1 MESDNKLFLLDAYAL
16 IYRAYYA
23 FIKNPRI
30 NSKGFNTSAILGF
43 VNTLEEV
50 LKKENP
56 THIGVAFDPSGPT
69 FRHEA
74 DANYKAT
81 RKGMPE
87 ELAQQMPV
95 MKQVLAAMSVPCY
108 ELAGYEADDLIGTI
122 SRKCQAAGWDCVI
135 VTGDKD
141 SLQLIT
147 DRTKVKLVST
157 RMGQT
162 TTKDMTPET
171 FREQYGFDPI
181 HMIDLKALMGDTS
194 DNIPGVPGVGEKTA
208 MALVQEYGAIDE
220 IYRLLPD
227 LHAKPAAIR
236 KLNTNI
242 VSLQQIVEAL
252 QGNDYVTGVVPV
264 VENGETVGY
273 TISFSKSGPV
283 TIYHGKK
290 GENGQNGTTPVI
302 GVEQDTDGLYYWTLD
317 GEWLTDDEGSK
328 ILAQGMAGKS
338 AYELAV
344 EKGYRG
350 TLDEWLASLNGSNGD
365 DGKSAYEL
373 AVENGY
379 QGTEEEWLASL
390 KGSAGDQ
397 GDDGVTPKLEVR
409 DDGYWYISY
418 DNGQTWNKLGPA
430 TGDPGE
436 DGDSMF
442 SDIDV
447 SDPDYLVLTL
457 AETGASI
464 KLPYYKDKFDLL
476 FVSGSDRVKEMSVYC
491 GPGATAE
498 VEYEL
503 TNPLNVQ
510 VAIECISHSGYEV
523 AVDKSA
529 KKITV
534 SAPDDPAAI
543 TDPESE
549 ILVFASD
556 DERTVMRKL
565 VVKQVKYIDY
575 RATRQLDWE
584 KSSVNPRFWGED
596 CKFLDEQS
604 TYDSA
609 TGEGRWAYTGTV
621 IYITDAAFSG
631 EAGLQEIVIPASVVE
646 VGRNLWNE
654 TGGGGAFQNC
664 TALTSVV
671 FEGDNLSKI
680 NLNTFNG
687 CSALSSIELPESL
700 EKIEYNAFDDCSAL
714 KSIVIPD
721 KVTYIGEGA
730 FNYCTGL
737 QEAYI
742 GDGVTEIAA
751 KAFAECTALK
761 TVVIGKSIQR
771 IGDQAFNTRSSWDQ
785 MTLEKITV
793 LFDDI
798 ASGSFPVLE
807 SGSRGVFPKPGGW
820 DLVSYKIYVPK
831 GTKAEY
837 QKNWSDY
844 SSLIVEMQ

>member
-1 MESDNKLFLLDAYAL
+1 M
-16 IYRAYYA
+16 
-23 FIKNPRI
+23 
-30 NSKGFNTSAILGF
+30 ILGLLSL
-43 VNTLEEV
+43 VSCTEYDEVAMWNKNEDMGSRLAALEE
-50 LKKENP
+50 LC
-56 THIGVAFDPSGPT
+56 S
-69 FRHEA
+69 
-74 DANYKAT
+74 
-81 RKGMPE
+81 
-87 ELAQQMPV
+87 Q
-95 MKQVLAAMSVPCY
+95 
-108 ELAGYEADDLIGTI
+108 
-122 SRKCQAAGWDCVI
+122 
-135 VTGDKD
+135 
-141 SLQLIT
+141 
-147 DRTKVKLVST
+147 
-157 RMGQT
+157 
-162 TTKDMTPET
+162 
-171 FREQYGFDPI
+171 
-181 HMIDLKALMGDTS
+181 
-194 DNIPGVPGVGEKTA
+194 
-208 MALVQEYGAIDE
+208 
-220 IYRLLPD
+220 
-227 LHAKPAAIR
+227 
-236 KLNTNI
+236 LNTNI

-575 RATRQLDWE
+575 KATRQLDWE

-730 FNYCTGL
+730 FKDCTGL

>member
-1 MESDNKLFLLDAYAL
+1 M
-16 IYRAYYA
+16 
-23 FIKNPRI
+23 
-30 NSKGFNTSAILGF
+30 ILGLLSL
-43 VNTLEEV
+43 VSCTEYDEVAMWNKNEDMGSRLAALEE
-50 LKKENP
+50 LC
-56 THIGVAFDPSGPT
+56 S
-69 FRHEA
+69 
-74 DANYKAT
+74 
-81 RKGMPE
+81 
-87 ELAQQMPV
+87 Q
-95 MKQVLAAMSVPCY
+95 
-108 ELAGYEADDLIGTI
+108 
-122 SRKCQAAGWDCVI
+122 
-135 VTGDKD
+135 
-141 SLQLIT
+141 
-147 DRTKVKLVST
+147 
-157 RMGQT
+157 
-162 TTKDMTPET
+162 
-171 FREQYGFDPI
+171 
-181 HMIDLKALMGDTS
+181 
-194 DNIPGVPGVGEKTA
+194 
-208 MALVQEYGAIDE
+208 
-220 IYRLLPD
+220 
-227 LHAKPAAIR
+227 
-236 KLNTNI
+236 LNTNI

-575 RATRQLDWE
+575 KATRQLDWE

-820 DLVSYKIYVPK
+820 DLVSYKI
-831 GTKAEY
+831 GTVAK
-837 QKNWSDY
+837 
-844 SSLIVEMQ
+844 

>member
-1 MESDNKLFLLDAYAL
+1 M
-16 IYRAYYA
+16 
-23 FIKNPRI
+23 
-30 NSKGFNTSAILGF
+30 ILGLLSL
-43 VNTLEEV
+43 VSCTEYDEVAMCNKNEDMGSRLAALEE
-50 LKKENP
+50 LC
-56 THIGVAFDPSGPT
+56 S
-69 FRHEA
+69 
-74 DANYKAT
+74 
-81 RKGMPE
+81 
-87 ELAQQMPV
+87 Q
-95 MKQVLAAMSVPCY
+95 
-108 ELAGYEADDLIGTI
+108 
-122 SRKCQAAGWDCVI
+122 
-135 VTGDKD
+135 
-141 SLQLIT
+141 
-147 DRTKVKLVST
+147 
-157 RMGQT
+157 
-162 TTKDMTPET
+162 
-171 FREQYGFDPI
+171 
-181 HMIDLKALMGDTS
+181 
-194 DNIPGVPGVGEKTA
+194 
-208 MALVQEYGAIDE
+208 
-220 IYRLLPD
+220 
-227 LHAKPAAIR
+227 
-236 KLNTNI
+236 LNTNI

-575 RATRQLDWE
+575 KATRQLDWE

>member
-1 MESDNKLFLLDAYAL
+1 M
-16 IYRAYYA
+16 
-23 FIKNPRI
+23 
-30 NSKGFNTSAILGF
+30 ILGLLSL
-43 VNTLEEV
+43 VSCTEYDEVAMWNKNEDMGSRLAALEE
-50 LKKENP
+50 LC
-56 THIGVAFDPSGPT
+56 S
-69 FRHEA
+69 
-74 DANYKAT
+74 
-81 RKGMPE
+81 
-87 ELAQQMPV
+87 Q
-95 MKQVLAAMSVPCY
+95 
-108 ELAGYEADDLIGTI
+108 
-122 SRKCQAAGWDCVI
+122 
-135 VTGDKD
+135 
-141 SLQLIT
+141 
-147 DRTKVKLVST
+147 
-157 RMGQT
+157 
-162 TTKDMTPET
+162 
-171 FREQYGFDPI
+171 
-181 HMIDLKALMGDTS
+181 
-194 DNIPGVPGVGEKTA
+194 
-208 MALVQEYGAIDE
+208 
-220 IYRLLPD
+220 
-227 LHAKPAAIR
+227 
-236 KLNTNI
+236 LNTNI

-730 FNYCTGL
+730 FCKCTGL

>member
-1 MESDNKLFLLDAYAL
+1 M
-16 IYRAYYA
+16 
-23 FIKNPRI
+23 
-30 NSKGFNTSAILGF
+30 ILGLLSL
-43 VNTLEEV
+43 VSCTEYDEVAMWNKNEDMGSRLAALEE
-50 LKKENP
+50 L
-56 THIGVAFDPSGPT
+56 
-69 FRHEA
+69 
-74 DANYKAT
+74 
-81 RKGMPE
+81 
-87 ELAQQMPV
+87 
-95 MKQVLAAMSVPCY
+95 C
-108 ELAGYEADDLIGTI
+108 
-122 SRKCQAAGWDCVI
+122 SR
-135 VTGDKD
+135 
-141 SLQLIT
+141 
-147 DRTKVKLVST
+147 
-157 RMGQT
+157 
-162 TTKDMTPET
+162 
-171 FREQYGFDPI
+171 
-181 HMIDLKALMGDTS
+181 
-194 DNIPGVPGVGEKTA
+194 
-208 MALVQEYGAIDE
+208 
-220 IYRLLPD
+220 
-227 LHAKPAAIR
+227 
-236 KLNTNI
+236 LNTNI

-328 ILAQGMAGKS
+328 ILAQGMSGKS

-350 TLDEWLASLNGSNGD
+350 TEEEWLASLNGSNGD

>member
-1 MESDNKLFLLDAYAL
+1 M
-16 IYRAYYA
+16 
-23 FIKNPRI
+23 
-30 NSKGFNTSAILGF
+30 ILGLLSL
-43 VNTLEEV
+43 VSCTEYDEVAMWNKNEDMGSRLAALEE
-50 LKKENP
+50 LC
-56 THIGVAFDPSGPT
+56 S
-69 FRHEA
+69 
-74 DANYKAT
+74 
-81 RKGMPE
+81 
-87 ELAQQMPV
+87 Q
-95 MKQVLAAMSVPCY
+95 
-108 ELAGYEADDLIGTI
+108 
-122 SRKCQAAGWDCVI
+122 
-135 VTGDKD
+135 
-141 SLQLIT
+141 
-147 DRTKVKLVST
+147 
-157 RMGQT
+157 
-162 TTKDMTPET
+162 
-171 FREQYGFDPI
+171 
-181 HMIDLKALMGDTS
+181 
-194 DNIPGVPGVGEKTA
+194 
-208 MALVQEYGAIDE
+208 
-220 IYRLLPD
+220 
-227 LHAKPAAIR
+227 
-236 KLNTNI
+236 LNTNI

-575 RATRQLDWE
+575 KATRQLDWE

-771 IGDQAFNTRSSWDQ
+771 IGDQAFNTRSFWDQ

-807 SGSRGVFPKPGGW
+807 SGSRGVFPKPCGW

>member
-1 MESDNKLFLLDAYAL
+1 M
-16 IYRAYYA
+16 
-23 FIKNPRI
+23 
-30 NSKGFNTSAILGF
+30 ILGLLSL
-43 VNTLEEV
+43 VSCTEYDEVAMWNKNEDMGSRLAALEE
-50 LKKENP
+50 L
-56 THIGVAFDPSGPT
+56 
-69 FRHEA
+69 
-74 DANYKAT
+74 
-81 RKGMPE
+81 
-87 ELAQQMPV
+87 
-95 MKQVLAAMSVPCY
+95 C
-108 ELAGYEADDLIGTI
+108 
-122 SRKCQAAGWDCVI
+122 SR
-135 VTGDKD
+135 
-141 SLQLIT
+141 
-147 DRTKVKLVST
+147 
-157 RMGQT
+157 
-162 TTKDMTPET
+162 
-171 FREQYGFDPI
+171 
-181 HMIDLKALMGDTS
+181 
-194 DNIPGVPGVGEKTA
+194 
-208 MALVQEYGAIDE
+208 
-220 IYRLLPD
+220 
-227 LHAKPAAIR
+227 
-236 KLNTNI
+236 LNTNI

-549 ILVFASD
+549 ILVLASD

-730 FNYCTGL
+730 FWHCTGL

>member
-1 MESDNKLFLLDAYAL
+1 M
-16 IYRAYYA
+16 
-23 FIKNPRI
+23 
-30 NSKGFNTSAILGF
+30 ILGLLSL
-43 VNTLEEV
+43 VSCTEYDEVAMWNKNEDMGSRLAALEE
-50 LKKENP
+50 LC
-56 THIGVAFDPSGPT
+56 S
-69 FRHEA
+69 
-74 DANYKAT
+74 
-81 RKGMPE
+81 
-87 ELAQQMPV
+87 Q
-95 MKQVLAAMSVPCY
+95 
-108 ELAGYEADDLIGTI
+108 
-122 SRKCQAAGWDCVI
+122 
-135 VTGDKD
+135 
-141 SLQLIT
+141 
-147 DRTKVKLVST
+147 
-157 RMGQT
+157 
-162 TTKDMTPET
+162 
-171 FREQYGFDPI
+171 
-181 HMIDLKALMGDTS
+181 
-194 DNIPGVPGVGEKTA
+194 
-208 MALVQEYGAIDE
+208 
-220 IYRLLPD
+220 
-227 LHAKPAAIR
+227 
-236 KLNTNI
+236 LNTNI

-575 RATRQLDWE
+575 KATRQLDWE

-730 FNYCTGL
+730 FLFCTGL

>member
-1 MESDNKLFLLDAYAL
+1 M
-16 IYRAYYA
+16 
-23 FIKNPRI
+23 
-30 NSKGFNTSAILGF
+30 ILGLLSL
-43 VNTLEEV
+43 VSCTEYDEVAMWNKNEDMGSRLAALEE
-50 LKKENP
+50 LC
-56 THIGVAFDPSGPT
+56 S
-69 FRHEA
+69 
-74 DANYKAT
+74 
-81 RKGMPE
+81 
-87 ELAQQMPV
+87 Q
-95 MKQVLAAMSVPCY
+95 
-108 ELAGYEADDLIGTI
+108 
-122 SRKCQAAGWDCVI
+122 
-135 VTGDKD
+135 
-141 SLQLIT
+141 
-147 DRTKVKLVST
+147 
-157 RMGQT
+157 
-162 TTKDMTPET
+162 
-171 FREQYGFDPI
+171 
-181 HMIDLKALMGDTS
+181 
-194 DNIPGVPGVGEKTA
+194 
-208 MALVQEYGAIDE
+208 
-220 IYRLLPD
+220 
-227 LHAKPAAIR
+227 
-236 KLNTNI
+236 LNTNI

-575 RATRQLDWE
+575 KATRQLDWE

-798 ASGSFPVLE
+798 ASGSFPVLG

>member
-1 MESDNKLFLLDAYAL
+1 M
-16 IYRAYYA
+16 
-23 FIKNPRI
+23 
-30 NSKGFNTSAILGF
+30 ILGLLSL
-43 VNTLEEV
+43 VSCTEYDEVAMWNKNEDMGSRLAALEE
-50 LKKENP
+50 L
-56 THIGVAFDPSGPT
+56 
-69 FRHEA
+69 
-74 DANYKAT
+74 
-81 RKGMPE
+81 
-87 ELAQQMPV
+87 
-95 MKQVLAAMSVPCY
+95 C
-108 ELAGYEADDLIGTI
+108 
-122 SRKCQAAGWDCVI
+122 SR
-135 VTGDKD
+135 
-141 SLQLIT
+141 
-147 DRTKVKLVST
+147 
-157 RMGQT
+157 
-162 TTKDMTPET
+162 
-171 FREQYGFDPI
+171 
-181 HMIDLKALMGDTS
+181 
-194 DNIPGVPGVGEKTA
+194 
-208 MALVQEYGAIDE
+208 
-220 IYRLLPD
+220 
-227 LHAKPAAIR
+227 
-236 KLNTNI
+236 LNTNI

-350 TLDEWLASLNGSNGD
+350 TLEEWLASLKGNTGNDGKSAYELAVEKGYQGTEEEWLASLNGSNGNDGD

-379 QGTEEEWLASL
+379 QGTEEESLASL

>member
-1 MESDNKLFLLDAYAL
+1 M
-16 IYRAYYA
+16 
-23 FIKNPRI
+23 
-30 NSKGFNTSAILGF
+30 ILGLLSL
-43 VNTLEEV
+43 VSCTEYDEVAMWNKNEDMGSRLAALEE
-50 LKKENP
+50 L
-56 THIGVAFDPSGPT
+56 
-69 FRHEA
+69 
-74 DANYKAT
+74 
-81 RKGMPE
+81 
-87 ELAQQMPV
+87 
-95 MKQVLAAMSVPCY
+95 C
-108 ELAGYEADDLIGTI
+108 
-122 SRKCQAAGWDCVI
+122 SR
-135 VTGDKD
+135 
-141 SLQLIT
+141 
-147 DRTKVKLVST
+147 
-157 RMGQT
+157 
-162 TTKDMTPET
+162 
-171 FREQYGFDPI
+171 
-181 HMIDLKALMGDTS
+181 
-194 DNIPGVPGVGEKTA
+194 
-208 MALVQEYGAIDE
+208 
-220 IYRLLPD
+220 
-227 LHAKPAAIR
+227 
-236 KLNTNI
+236 LNTNI

-379 QGTEEEWLASL
+379 RGTEEEWLASL

-761 TVVIGKSIQR
+761 TVVIGKSIQC

>member
-1 MESDNKLFLLDAYAL
+1 M
-16 IYRAYYA
+16 
-23 FIKNPRI
+23 
-30 NSKGFNTSAILGF
+30 ILGLLSL
-43 VNTLEEV
+43 VSCTEYDEVAMWNKNEDMGSRLAALEE
-50 LKKENP
+50 LC
-56 THIGVAFDPSGPT
+56 S
-69 FRHEA
+69 
-74 DANYKAT
+74 
-81 RKGMPE
+81 
-87 ELAQQMPV
+87 Q
-95 MKQVLAAMSVPCY
+95 
-108 ELAGYEADDLIGTI
+108 
-122 SRKCQAAGWDCVI
+122 
-135 VTGDKD
+135 
-141 SLQLIT
+141 
-147 DRTKVKLVST
+147 
-157 RMGQT
+157 
-162 TTKDMTPET
+162 
-171 FREQYGFDPI
+171 
-181 HMIDLKALMGDTS
+181 
-194 DNIPGVPGVGEKTA
+194 
-208 MALVQEYGAIDE
+208 
-220 IYRLLPD
+220 
-227 LHAKPAAIR
+227 
-236 KLNTNI
+236 LNTNI

-418 DNGQTWNKLGPA
+418 DNGQTRNKLGPA

-714 KSIVIPD
+714 KSILIPD

-798 ASGSFPVLE
+798 ASGSFPVLG

-820 DLVSYKIYVPK
+820 DPVSYKIYVPK

>member
-1 MESDNKLFLLDAYAL
+1 M
-16 IYRAYYA
+16 
-23 FIKNPRI
+23 
-30 NSKGFNTSAILGF
+30 ILGLLSL
-43 VNTLEEV
+43 VSCTEYDEVAMWNKNEDMGSRLAALEE
-50 LKKENP
+50 LC
-56 THIGVAFDPSGPT
+56 S
-69 FRHEA
+69 
-74 DANYKAT
+74 
-81 RKGMPE
+81 
-87 ELAQQMPV
+87 Q
-95 MKQVLAAMSVPCY
+95 
-108 ELAGYEADDLIGTI
+108 
-122 SRKCQAAGWDCVI
+122 
-135 VTGDKD
+135 
-141 SLQLIT
+141 
-147 DRTKVKLVST
+147 
-157 RMGQT
+157 
-162 TTKDMTPET
+162 
-171 FREQYGFDPI
+171 
-181 HMIDLKALMGDTS
+181 
-194 DNIPGVPGVGEKTA
+194 
-208 MALVQEYGAIDE
+208 
-220 IYRLLPD
+220 
-227 LHAKPAAIR
+227 
-236 KLNTNI
+236 LNTNI

-575 RATRQLDWE
+575 KATRQLDWE

-771 IGDQAFNTRSSWDQ
+771 IGDQAFNTRSSRDQ

-793 LFDDI
+793 LFDDV

-820 DLVSYKIYVPK
+820 DPVSYKIYVPK
-831 GTKAEY
+831 GTKTEY

>member
-1 MESDNKLFLLDAYAL
+1 M
-16 IYRAYYA
+16 
-23 FIKNPRI
+23 
-30 NSKGFNTSAILGF
+30 ILGLLSL
-43 VNTLEEV
+43 VSCTEYDEVAMWNKNEDMGSRLAALEE
-50 LKKENP
+50 LC
-56 THIGVAFDPSGPT
+56 S
-69 FRHEA
+69 
-74 DANYKAT
+74 
-81 RKGMPE
+81 
-87 ELAQQMPV
+87 Q
-95 MKQVLAAMSVPCY
+95 
-108 ELAGYEADDLIGTI
+108 
-122 SRKCQAAGWDCVI
+122 
-135 VTGDKD
+135 
-141 SLQLIT
+141 
-147 DRTKVKLVST
+147 
-157 RMGQT
+157 
-162 TTKDMTPET
+162 
-171 FREQYGFDPI
+171 
-181 HMIDLKALMGDTS
+181 
-194 DNIPGVPGVGEKTA
+194 
-208 MALVQEYGAIDE
+208 
-220 IYRLLPD
+220 
-227 LHAKPAAIR
+227 
-236 KLNTNI
+236 LNTNI

-273 TISFSKSGPV
+273 TISFSKSCPV

>member
-1 MESDNKLFLLDAYAL
+1 M
-16 IYRAYYA
+16 
-23 FIKNPRI
+23 
-30 NSKGFNTSAILGF
+30 ILGLLSL
-43 VNTLEEV
+43 VSCTEYDEVAMWNKNEDMGSRLAALEE
-50 LKKENP
+50 L
-56 THIGVAFDPSGPT
+56 
-69 FRHEA
+69 
-74 DANYKAT
+74 
-81 RKGMPE
+81 
-87 ELAQQMPV
+87 
-95 MKQVLAAMSVPCY
+95 C
-108 ELAGYEADDLIGTI
+108 
-122 SRKCQAAGWDCVI
+122 SR
-135 VTGDKD
+135 
-141 SLQLIT
+141 
-147 DRTKVKLVST
+147 
-157 RMGQT
+157 
-162 TTKDMTPET
+162 
-171 FREQYGFDPI
+171 
-181 HMIDLKALMGDTS
+181 
-194 DNIPGVPGVGEKTA
+194 
-208 MALVQEYGAIDE
+208 
-220 IYRLLPD
+220 
-227 LHAKPAAIR
+227 
-236 KLNTNI
+236 LNTNI

-379 QGTEEEWLASL
+379 RGTEEEWLASL

-785 MTLEKITV
+785 MTLEMITV

>member
-1 MESDNKLFLLDAYAL
+1 M
-16 IYRAYYA
+16 
-23 FIKNPRI
+23 
-30 NSKGFNTSAILGF
+30 ILGLLSL
-43 VNTLEEV
+43 VSCTEYDEVAMWNKNEDMGSRLAALEE
-50 LKKENP
+50 LC
-56 THIGVAFDPSGPT
+56 S
-69 FRHEA
+69 
-74 DANYKAT
+74 
-81 RKGMPE
+81 
-87 ELAQQMPV
+87 Q
-95 MKQVLAAMSVPCY
+95 
-108 ELAGYEADDLIGTI
+108 
-122 SRKCQAAGWDCVI
+122 
-135 VTGDKD
+135 
-141 SLQLIT
+141 
-147 DRTKVKLVST
+147 
-157 RMGQT
+157 
-162 TTKDMTPET
+162 
-171 FREQYGFDPI
+171 
-181 HMIDLKALMGDTS
+181 
-194 DNIPGVPGVGEKTA
+194 
-208 MALVQEYGAIDE
+208 
-220 IYRLLPD
+220 
-227 LHAKPAAIR
+227 
-236 KLNTNI
+236 LNTNI

-730 FNYCTGL
+730 FGACTGL

>member
-1 MESDNKLFLLDAYAL
+1 MRK
-16 IYRAYYA
+16 I
-23 FIKNPRI
+23 I
-30 NSKGFNTSAILGF
+30 TCMILGLLSL
-43 VNTLEEV
+43 VSCTEYDEVAMWNKNEDMGSRLAALEE
-50 LKKENP
+50 LC
-56 THIGVAFDPSGPT
+56 S
-69 FRHEA
+69 
-74 DANYKAT
+74 
-81 RKGMPE
+81 
-87 ELAQQMPV
+87 Q
-95 MKQVLAAMSVPCY
+95 
-108 ELAGYEADDLIGTI
+108 
-122 SRKCQAAGWDCVI
+122 
-135 VTGDKD
+135 
-141 SLQLIT
+141 
-147 DRTKVKLVST
+147 
-157 RMGQT
+157 
-162 TTKDMTPET
+162 
-171 FREQYGFDPI
+171 
-181 HMIDLKALMGDTS
+181 
-194 DNIPGVPGVGEKTA
+194 
-208 MALVQEYGAIDE
+208 
-220 IYRLLPD
+220 
-227 LHAKPAAIR
+227 
-236 KLNTNI
+236 LNTNI

-575 RATRQLDWE
+575 KATRQLDWE

-730 FNYCTGL
+730 FNHCTGL

>member
-1 MESDNKLFLLDAYAL
+1 M
-16 IYRAYYA
+16 
-23 FIKNPRI
+23 
-30 NSKGFNTSAILGF
+30 ILGLLSL
-43 VNTLEEV
+43 VSCTEYDEVAMWNKNEDMGSRLAALEE
-50 LKKENP
+50 LC
-56 THIGVAFDPSGPT
+56 S
-69 FRHEA
+69 
-74 DANYKAT
+74 
-81 RKGMPE
+81 
-87 ELAQQMPV
+87 Q
-95 MKQVLAAMSVPCY
+95 
-108 ELAGYEADDLIGTI
+108 
-122 SRKCQAAGWDCVI
+122 
-135 VTGDKD
+135 
-141 SLQLIT
+141 
-147 DRTKVKLVST
+147 
-157 RMGQT
+157 
-162 TTKDMTPET
+162 
-171 FREQYGFDPI
+171 
-181 HMIDLKALMGDTS
+181 
-194 DNIPGVPGVGEKTA
+194 
-208 MALVQEYGAIDE
+208 
-220 IYRLLPD
+220 
-227 LHAKPAAIR
+227 
-236 KLNTNI
+236 LNTNI

-350 TLDEWLASLNGSNGD
+350 TLDEWLASLNGSNGN

>member
-1 MESDNKLFLLDAYAL
+1 M
-16 IYRAYYA
+16 
-23 FIKNPRI
+23 
-30 NSKGFNTSAILGF
+30 ILGLLSL
-43 VNTLEEV
+43 VSCTEYDEVAMWNKNEDMGSRLAALEE
-50 LKKENP
+50 LC
-56 THIGVAFDPSGPT
+56 S
-69 FRHEA
+69 
-74 DANYKAT
+74 
-81 RKGMPE
+81 
-87 ELAQQMPV
+87 Q
-95 MKQVLAAMSVPCY
+95 
-108 ELAGYEADDLIGTI
+108 
-122 SRKCQAAGWDCVI
+122 
-135 VTGDKD
+135 
-141 SLQLIT
+141 
-147 DRTKVKLVST
+147 
-157 RMGQT
+157 
-162 TTKDMTPET
+162 
-171 FREQYGFDPI
+171 
-181 HMIDLKALMGDTS
+181 
-194 DNIPGVPGVGEKTA
+194 
-208 MALVQEYGAIDE
+208 
-220 IYRLLPD
+220 
-227 LHAKPAAIR
+227 
-236 KLNTNI
+236 LNTNI

-430 TGDPGE
+430 TVDPGE

>member
-1 MESDNKLFLLDAYAL
+1 M
-16 IYRAYYA
+16 
-23 FIKNPRI
+23 
-30 NSKGFNTSAILGF
+30 ILGLLSL
-43 VNTLEEV
+43 VSCTEYDEVAMWNKNEDMGSRLAALEE
-50 LKKENP
+50 LC
-56 THIGVAFDPSGPT
+56 S
-69 FRHEA
+69 
-74 DANYKAT
+74 
-81 RKGMPE
+81 
-87 ELAQQMPV
+87 Q
-95 MKQVLAAMSVPCY
+95 
-108 ELAGYEADDLIGTI
+108 
-122 SRKCQAAGWDCVI
+122 
-135 VTGDKD
+135 
-141 SLQLIT
+141 
-147 DRTKVKLVST
+147 
-157 RMGQT
+157 
-162 TTKDMTPET
+162 
-171 FREQYGFDPI
+171 
-181 HMIDLKALMGDTS
+181 
-194 DNIPGVPGVGEKTA
+194 
-208 MALVQEYGAIDE
+208 
-220 IYRLLPD
+220 
-227 LHAKPAAIR
+227 
-236 KLNTNI
+236 LNTNI

-575 RATRQLDWE
+575 KATRQLDWE

-730 FNYCTGL
+730 FFICTGL

>member
-1 MESDNKLFLLDAYAL
+1 M
-16 IYRAYYA
+16 
-23 FIKNPRI
+23 
-30 NSKGFNTSAILGF
+30 ILGLLSL
-43 VNTLEEV
+43 VSCTEYDEVAMWNKNEDMGSRLAALEE
-50 LKKENP
+50 L
-56 THIGVAFDPSGPT
+56 
-69 FRHEA
+69 
-74 DANYKAT
+74 
-81 RKGMPE
+81 
-87 ELAQQMPV
+87 
-95 MKQVLAAMSVPCY
+95 C
-108 ELAGYEADDLIGTI
+108 
-122 SRKCQAAGWDCVI
+122 SR
-135 VTGDKD
+135 
-141 SLQLIT
+141 
-147 DRTKVKLVST
+147 
-157 RMGQT
+157 
-162 TTKDMTPET
+162 
-171 FREQYGFDPI
+171 
-181 HMIDLKALMGDTS
+181 
-194 DNIPGVPGVGEKTA
+194 
-208 MALVQEYGAIDE
+208 
-220 IYRLLPD
+220 
-227 LHAKPAAIR
+227 
-236 KLNTNI
+236 LNTNI

-350 TLDEWLASLNGSNGD
+350 TLDEWLASLNGSNGDDGKSAYELAVENGYRGTEEEWLASLKGNTGNDGKSAYELAVEKGYQGTEEEWLASLNGSNGNDGD

-730 FNYCTGL
+730 FNQCTGL

>member
-1 MESDNKLFLLDAYAL
+1 MWNKNEDMGSRLAA
-16 IYRAYYA
+16 
-23 FIKNPRI
+23 
-30 NSKGFNTSAILGF
+30 
-43 VNTLEEV
+43 LEE
-50 LKKENP
+50 LC
-56 THIGVAFDPSGPT
+56 S
-69 FRHEA
+69 
-74 DANYKAT
+74 
-81 RKGMPE
+81 
-87 ELAQQMPV
+87 Q
-95 MKQVLAAMSVPCY
+95 
-108 ELAGYEADDLIGTI
+108 
-122 SRKCQAAGWDCVI
+122 
-135 VTGDKD
+135 
-141 SLQLIT
+141 
-147 DRTKVKLVST
+147 
-157 RMGQT
+157 
-162 TTKDMTPET
+162 
-171 FREQYGFDPI
+171 
-181 HMIDLKALMGDTS
+181 
-194 DNIPGVPGVGEKTA
+194 
-208 MALVQEYGAIDE
+208 
-220 IYRLLPD
+220 
-227 LHAKPAAIR
+227 
-236 KLNTNI
+236 LNTNI

-575 RATRQLDWE
+575 KATRQLDWE

>member
-1 MESDNKLFLLDAYAL
+1 M
-16 IYRAYYA
+16 
-23 FIKNPRI
+23 
-30 NSKGFNTSAILGF
+30 ILGLLSL
-43 VNTLEEV
+43 VSCTEYDEVAMWNKNEDMGSRLAALEE
-50 LKKENP
+50 L
-56 THIGVAFDPSGPT
+56 
-69 FRHEA
+69 
-74 DANYKAT
+74 
-81 RKGMPE
+81 
-87 ELAQQMPV
+87 
-95 MKQVLAAMSVPCY
+95 C
-108 ELAGYEADDLIGTI
+108 
-122 SRKCQAAGWDCVI
+122 SR
-135 VTGDKD
+135 
-141 SLQLIT
+141 
-147 DRTKVKLVST
+147 
-157 RMGQT
+157 
-162 TTKDMTPET
+162 
-171 FREQYGFDPI
+171 
-181 HMIDLKALMGDTS
+181 
-194 DNIPGVPGVGEKTA
+194 
-208 MALVQEYGAIDE
+208 
-220 IYRLLPD
+220 
-227 LHAKPAAIR
+227 
-236 KLNTNI
+236 LNTNI

-350 TLDEWLASLNGSNGD
+350 TLDEWLASLNGSNGDDGKSAYELAVENGYQGTEEEWLASLNGSNGNDGD

>member
-1 MESDNKLFLLDAYAL
+1 M
-16 IYRAYYA
+16 
-23 FIKNPRI
+23 
-30 NSKGFNTSAILGF
+30 ILGLLSL
-43 VNTLEEV
+43 VSCTEYDEVAMWNKNEDMGSRLAALEE
-50 LKKENP
+50 LC
-56 THIGVAFDPSGPT
+56 S
-69 FRHEA
+69 
-74 DANYKAT
+74 
-81 RKGMPE
+81 
-87 ELAQQMPV
+87 Q
-95 MKQVLAAMSVPCY
+95 
-108 ELAGYEADDLIGTI
+108 
-122 SRKCQAAGWDCVI
+122 
-135 VTGDKD
+135 
-141 SLQLIT
+141 
-147 DRTKVKLVST
+147 
-157 RMGQT
+157 
-162 TTKDMTPET
+162 
-171 FREQYGFDPI
+171 
-181 HMIDLKALMGDTS
+181 
-194 DNIPGVPGVGEKTA
+194 
-208 MALVQEYGAIDE
+208 
-220 IYRLLPD
+220 
-227 LHAKPAAIR
+227 
-236 KLNTNI
+236 LNTNI

-687 CSALSSIELPESL
+687 CSALSSIELPERL

>member
-1 MESDNKLFLLDAYAL
+1 M
-16 IYRAYYA
+16 
-23 FIKNPRI
+23 
-30 NSKGFNTSAILGF
+30 ILGLLSL
-43 VNTLEEV
+43 VSCTEYDEVAMWNKNEDMGSRLAALEE
-50 LKKENP
+50 LC
-56 THIGVAFDPSGPT
+56 S
-69 FRHEA
+69 
-74 DANYKAT
+74 
-81 RKGMPE
+81 
-87 ELAQQMPV
+87 Q
-95 MKQVLAAMSVPCY
+95 
-108 ELAGYEADDLIGTI
+108 
-122 SRKCQAAGWDCVI
+122 
-135 VTGDKD
+135 
-141 SLQLIT
+141 
-147 DRTKVKLVST
+147 
-157 RMGQT
+157 
-162 TTKDMTPET
+162 
-171 FREQYGFDPI
+171 
-181 HMIDLKALMGDTS
+181 
-194 DNIPGVPGVGEKTA
+194 
-208 MALVQEYGAIDE
+208 
-220 IYRLLPD
+220 
-227 LHAKPAAIR
+227 
-236 KLNTNI
+236 LNTNI

-418 DNGQTWNKLGPA
+418 DNGQTWSKLGPA

-476 FVSGSDRVKEMSVYC
+476 FVLGSDRVKEMSVYC

-575 RATRQLDWE
+575 KATRQLDWE
-584 KSSVNPRFWGED
+584 KSSVDPRFWGED

-700 EKIEYNAFDDCSAL
+700 EKIEYSAFDDCSAL
-714 KSIVIPD
+714 KSILIPD

-820 DLVSYKIYVPK
+820 DPVSYKIYVPK

>member
-1 MESDNKLFLLDAYAL
+1 M
-16 IYRAYYA
+16 
-23 FIKNPRI
+23 
-30 NSKGFNTSAILGF
+30 ILGLLSL
-43 VNTLEEV
+43 VSCTEYDEVAMWNKNEDMGSRLAALEE
-50 LKKENP
+50 LC
-56 THIGVAFDPSGPT
+56 S
-69 FRHEA
+69 
-74 DANYKAT
+74 
-81 RKGMPE
+81 
-87 ELAQQMPV
+87 Q
-95 MKQVLAAMSVPCY
+95 
-108 ELAGYEADDLIGTI
+108 
-122 SRKCQAAGWDCVI
+122 
-135 VTGDKD
+135 
-141 SLQLIT
+141 
-147 DRTKVKLVST
+147 
-157 RMGQT
+157 
-162 TTKDMTPET
+162 
-171 FREQYGFDPI
+171 
-181 HMIDLKALMGDTS
+181 
-194 DNIPGVPGVGEKTA
+194 
-208 MALVQEYGAIDE
+208 
-220 IYRLLPD
+220 
-227 LHAKPAAIR
+227 
-236 KLNTNI
+236 LNTNI

-575 RATRQLDWE
+575 KATRQLDWE

-730 FNYCTGL
+730 FCQCTGL

>member
-1 MESDNKLFLLDAYAL
+1 M
-16 IYRAYYA
+16 
-23 FIKNPRI
+23 
-30 NSKGFNTSAILGF
+30 ILGLLSL
-43 VNTLEEV
+43 VSCTKYDEVAMWNKNEDMGSRLAALEE
-50 LKKENP
+50 L
-56 THIGVAFDPSGPT
+56 
-69 FRHEA
+69 
-74 DANYKAT
+74 
-81 RKGMPE
+81 
-87 ELAQQMPV
+87 
-95 MKQVLAAMSVPCY
+95 C
-108 ELAGYEADDLIGTI
+108 
-122 SRKCQAAGWDCVI
+122 SR
-135 VTGDKD
+135 
-141 SLQLIT
+141 
-147 DRTKVKLVST
+147 
-157 RMGQT
+157 
-162 TTKDMTPET
+162 
-171 FREQYGFDPI
+171 
-181 HMIDLKALMGDTS
+181 
-194 DNIPGVPGVGEKTA
+194 
-208 MALVQEYGAIDE
+208 
-220 IYRLLPD
+220 
-227 LHAKPAAIR
+227 
-236 KLNTNI
+236 LNTNI

-476 FVSGSDRVKEMSVYC
+476 FVSGSDRVKEMLVYC

-575 RATRQLDWE
+575 KATRQLDWE
-584 KSSVNPRFWGED
+584 KSSVDPRFWGED

-785 MTLEKITV
+785 MTLEKVTV

-798 ASGSFPVLE
+798 GSGSFPVLE

-820 DLVSYKIYVPK
+820 DPVSYKIYVPK

>member
-1 MESDNKLFLLDAYAL
+1 M
-16 IYRAYYA
+16 
-23 FIKNPRI
+23 
-30 NSKGFNTSAILGF
+30 ILGLLSL
-43 VNTLEEV
+43 VSCTEYDEVAMWNKNEDMGSRLAALEE
-50 LKKENP
+50 L
-56 THIGVAFDPSGPT
+56 
-69 FRHEA
+69 
-74 DANYKAT
+74 
-81 RKGMPE
+81 
-87 ELAQQMPV
+87 
-95 MKQVLAAMSVPCY
+95 C
-108 ELAGYEADDLIGTI
+108 
-122 SRKCQAAGWDCVI
+122 SR
-135 VTGDKD
+135 
-141 SLQLIT
+141 
-147 DRTKVKLVST
+147 
-157 RMGQT
+157 
-162 TTKDMTPET
+162 
-171 FREQYGFDPI
+171 
-181 HMIDLKALMGDTS
+181 
-194 DNIPGVPGVGEKTA
+194 
-208 MALVQEYGAIDE
+208 
-220 IYRLLPD
+220 
-227 LHAKPAAIR
+227 
-236 KLNTNI
+236 LNTNI

-379 QGTEEEWLASL
+379 RGTEEEWLASL

-771 IGDQAFNTRSSWDQ
+771 IGDQAFNTRSSRDQ

-793 LFDDI
+793 LFDDV

>member
-1 MESDNKLFLLDAYAL
+1 M
-16 IYRAYYA
+16 
-23 FIKNPRI
+23 
-30 NSKGFNTSAILGF
+30 ILGLLSL
-43 VNTLEEV
+43 VSCTEYDEVAMWNKNEDMGSRLAALEE
-50 LKKENP
+50 L
-56 THIGVAFDPSGPT
+56 
-69 FRHEA
+69 
-74 DANYKAT
+74 
-81 RKGMPE
+81 
-87 ELAQQMPV
+87 
-95 MKQVLAAMSVPCY
+95 C
-108 ELAGYEADDLIGTI
+108 
-122 SRKCQAAGWDCVI
+122 SR
-135 VTGDKD
+135 
-141 SLQLIT
+141 
-147 DRTKVKLVST
+147 
-157 RMGQT
+157 
-162 TTKDMTPET
+162 
-171 FREQYGFDPI
+171 
-181 HMIDLKALMGDTS
+181 
-194 DNIPGVPGVGEKTA
+194 
-208 MALVQEYGAIDE
+208 
-220 IYRLLPD
+220 
-227 LHAKPAAIR
+227 
-236 KLNTNI
+236 LNTNI

-365 DGKSAYEL
+365 DGKSAYEV

-476 FVSGSDRVKEMSVYC
+476 FVSDSDRVKEMSVYC

>member
-1 MESDNKLFLLDAYAL
+1 M
-16 IYRAYYA
+16 
-23 FIKNPRI
+23 
-30 NSKGFNTSAILGF
+30 ILGLLSL
-43 VNTLEEV
+43 VSCTEYDEVAMWNKNEDMGSRLAALEE
-50 LKKENP
+50 L
-56 THIGVAFDPSGPT
+56 
-69 FRHEA
+69 
-74 DANYKAT
+74 
-81 RKGMPE
+81 
-87 ELAQQMPV
+87 
-95 MKQVLAAMSVPCY
+95 C
-108 ELAGYEADDLIGTI
+108 
-122 SRKCQAAGWDCVI
+122 SR
-135 VTGDKD
+135 
-141 SLQLIT
+141 
-147 DRTKVKLVST
+147 
-157 RMGQT
+157 
-162 TTKDMTPET
+162 
-171 FREQYGFDPI
+171 
-181 HMIDLKALMGDTS
+181 
-194 DNIPGVPGVGEKTA
+194 
-208 MALVQEYGAIDE
+208 
-220 IYRLLPD
+220 
-227 LHAKPAAIR
+227 
-236 KLNTNI
+236 LNTNI

-379 QGTEEEWLASL
+379 RGTEEEWLASL

-730 FNYCTGL
+730 FSDLYGFAGGLYRRWSYRDCRESVCGMHRIENGRYRKEYSAYRRSGL
-737 QEAYI
+737 QYEEFLGSDDPGEDYRFVRRYCVRLFP
-742 GDGVTEIAA
+742 GVGER
-751 KAFAECTALK
+751 FERRLPE
-761 TVVIGKSIQR
+761 
-771 IGDQAFNTRSSWDQ
+771 TRR
-785 MTLEKITV
+785 LG
-793 LFDDI
+793 
-798 ASGSFPVLE
+798 SGFL
-807 SGSRGVFPKPGGW
+807 
-820 DLVSYKIYVPK
+820 
-831 GTKAEY
+831 
-837 QKNWSDY
+837 
-844 SSLIVEMQ
+844 

>member
-1 MESDNKLFLLDAYAL
+1 M
-16 IYRAYYA
+16 
-23 FIKNPRI
+23 
-30 NSKGFNTSAILGF
+30 ILGLLSL
-43 VNTLEEV
+43 VSCTEYDEVAMWNKNEDMGSRLAALEE
-50 LKKENP
+50 LC
-56 THIGVAFDPSGPT
+56 S
-69 FRHEA
+69 
-74 DANYKAT
+74 
-81 RKGMPE
+81 
-87 ELAQQMPV
+87 Q
-95 MKQVLAAMSVPCY
+95 
-108 ELAGYEADDLIGTI
+108 
-122 SRKCQAAGWDCVI
+122 
-135 VTGDKD
+135 
-141 SLQLIT
+141 
-147 DRTKVKLVST
+147 
-157 RMGQT
+157 
-162 TTKDMTPET
+162 
-171 FREQYGFDPI
+171 
-181 HMIDLKALMGDTS
+181 
-194 DNIPGVPGVGEKTA
+194 
-208 MALVQEYGAIDE
+208 
-220 IYRLLPD
+220 
-227 LHAKPAAIR
+227 
-236 KLNTNI
+236 LNTNI

-730 FNYCTGL
+730 FWFCTGL

>member
-1 MESDNKLFLLDAYAL
+1 M
-16 IYRAYYA
+16 
-23 FIKNPRI
+23 
-30 NSKGFNTSAILGF
+30 ILGLLSL
-43 VNTLEEV
+43 VSCTEYDEVAMWNKNEDMGSRLAALEE
-50 LKKENP
+50 LC
-56 THIGVAFDPSGPT
+56 S
-69 FRHEA
+69 
-74 DANYKAT
+74 
-81 RKGMPE
+81 
-87 ELAQQMPV
+87 Q
-95 MKQVLAAMSVPCY
+95 
-108 ELAGYEADDLIGTI
+108 
-122 SRKCQAAGWDCVI
+122 
-135 VTGDKD
+135 
-141 SLQLIT
+141 
-147 DRTKVKLVST
+147 
-157 RMGQT
+157 
-162 TTKDMTPET
+162 
-171 FREQYGFDPI
+171 
-181 HMIDLKALMGDTS
+181 
-194 DNIPGVPGVGEKTA
+194 
-208 MALVQEYGAIDE
+208 
-220 IYRLLPD
+220 
-227 LHAKPAAIR
+227 
-236 KLNTNI
+236 LNTNI

-730 FNYCTGL
+730 FNGCTGL

>member
-1 MESDNKLFLLDAYAL
+1 M
-16 IYRAYYA
+16 
-23 FIKNPRI
+23 
-30 NSKGFNTSAILGF
+30 ILGLLSL
-43 VNTLEEV
+43 VSCTEYDEVAMWNKNEDMGSRLAALEE
-50 LKKENP
+50 LC
-56 THIGVAFDPSGPT
+56 S
-69 FRHEA
+69 
-74 DANYKAT
+74 
-81 RKGMPE
+81 
-87 ELAQQMPV
+87 Q
-95 MKQVLAAMSVPCY
+95 
-108 ELAGYEADDLIGTI
+108 
-122 SRKCQAAGWDCVI
+122 
-135 VTGDKD
+135 
-141 SLQLIT
+141 
-147 DRTKVKLVST
+147 
-157 RMGQT
+157 
-162 TTKDMTPET
+162 
-171 FREQYGFDPI
+171 
-181 HMIDLKALMGDTS
+181 
-194 DNIPGVPGVGEKTA
+194 
-208 MALVQEYGAIDE
+208 
-220 IYRLLPD
+220 
-227 LHAKPAAIR
+227 
-236 KLNTNI
+236 LNTNI

-302 GVEQDTDGLYYWTLD
+302 GVEQDTDGLYYWTLG

>member
-1 MESDNKLFLLDAYAL
+1 M
-16 IYRAYYA
+16 
-23 FIKNPRI
+23 
-30 NSKGFNTSAILGF
+30 ILGLLSL
-43 VNTLEEV
+43 VSCTEYDEVAMWNKNEDMGSRLAALEE
-50 LKKENP
+50 L
-56 THIGVAFDPSGPT
+56 
-69 FRHEA
+69 
-74 DANYKAT
+74 
-81 RKGMPE
+81 
-87 ELAQQMPV
+87 
-95 MKQVLAAMSVPCY
+95 C
-108 ELAGYEADDLIGTI
+108 
-122 SRKCQAAGWDCVI
+122 SR
-135 VTGDKD
+135 
-141 SLQLIT
+141 
-147 DRTKVKLVST
+147 
-157 RMGQT
+157 
-162 TTKDMTPET
+162 
-171 FREQYGFDPI
+171 
-181 HMIDLKALMGDTS
+181 
-194 DNIPGVPGVGEKTA
+194 
-208 MALVQEYGAIDE
+208 
-220 IYRLLPD
+220 
-227 LHAKPAAIR
+227 
-236 KLNTNI
+236 LNTNI

-654 TGGGGAFQNC
+654 TGGGGAVQNC

>member
-1 MESDNKLFLLDAYAL
+1 M
-16 IYRAYYA
+16 
-23 FIKNPRI
+23 
-30 NSKGFNTSAILGF
+30 ILGLLSL
-43 VNTLEEV
+43 VSCTEYDEVAMWNKNEDMGSRLAALEE
-50 LKKENP
+50 LC
-56 THIGVAFDPSGPT
+56 S
-69 FRHEA
+69 
-74 DANYKAT
+74 
-81 RKGMPE
+81 
-87 ELAQQMPV
+87 Q
-95 MKQVLAAMSVPCY
+95 
-108 ELAGYEADDLIGTI
+108 
-122 SRKCQAAGWDCVI
+122 
-135 VTGDKD
+135 
-141 SLQLIT
+141 
-147 DRTKVKLVST
+147 
-157 RMGQT
+157 
-162 TTKDMTPET
+162 
-171 FREQYGFDPI
+171 
-181 HMIDLKALMGDTS
+181 
-194 DNIPGVPGVGEKTA
+194 
-208 MALVQEYGAIDE
+208 
-220 IYRLLPD
+220 
-227 LHAKPAAIR
+227 
-236 KLNTNI
+236 LNTNI

-397 GDDGVTPKLEVR
+397 GDDGVTPKLEVL

-575 RATRQLDWE
+575 KATRQLDWE

>member
-1 MESDNKLFLLDAYAL
+1 M
-16 IYRAYYA
+16 
-23 FIKNPRI
+23 
-30 NSKGFNTSAILGF
+30 ILGLLSL
-43 VNTLEEV
+43 VSCTEYDEVAMWNKNEDMGSRLAALEE
-50 LKKENP
+50 L
-56 THIGVAFDPSGPT
+56 
-69 FRHEA
+69 
-74 DANYKAT
+74 
-81 RKGMPE
+81 
-87 ELAQQMPV
+87 
-95 MKQVLAAMSVPCY
+95 C
-108 ELAGYEADDLIGTI
+108 
-122 SRKCQAAGWDCVI
+122 SR
-135 VTGDKD
+135 
-141 SLQLIT
+141 
-147 DRTKVKLVST
+147 
-157 RMGQT
+157 
-162 TTKDMTPET
+162 
-171 FREQYGFDPI
+171 
-181 HMIDLKALMGDTS
+181 
-194 DNIPGVPGVGEKTA
+194 
-208 MALVQEYGAIDE
+208 
-220 IYRLLPD
+220 
-227 LHAKPAAIR
+227 
-236 KLNTNI
+236 LNTNI

-379 QGTEEEWLASL
+379 RGTEEEWLASL

-621 IYITDAAFSG
+621 IYTTDAAFSG

>member
-1 MESDNKLFLLDAYAL
+1 M
-16 IYRAYYA
+16 
-23 FIKNPRI
+23 
-30 NSKGFNTSAILGF
+30 ILGLLSL
-43 VNTLEEV
+43 VSCTEYDEVAMWNKNEDMGSRLAALEE
-50 LKKENP
+50 LC
-56 THIGVAFDPSGPT
+56 S
-69 FRHEA
+69 
-74 DANYKAT
+74 
-81 RKGMPE
+81 
-87 ELAQQMPV
+87 Q
-95 MKQVLAAMSVPCY
+95 
-108 ELAGYEADDLIGTI
+108 
-122 SRKCQAAGWDCVI
+122 
-135 VTGDKD
+135 
-141 SLQLIT
+141 
-147 DRTKVKLVST
+147 
-157 RMGQT
+157 
-162 TTKDMTPET
+162 
-171 FREQYGFDPI
+171 
-181 HMIDLKALMGDTS
+181 
-194 DNIPGVPGVGEKTA
+194 
-208 MALVQEYGAIDE
+208 
-220 IYRLLPD
+220 
-227 LHAKPAAIR
+227 
-236 KLNTNI
+236 LNTNI

-575 RATRQLDWE
+575 KATRQLDWE

-730 FNYCTGL
+730 FQNCTGL

-820 DLVSYKIYVPK
+820 DLVSYKI
-831 GTKAEY
+831 GTVAK
-837 QKNWSDY
+837 
-844 SSLIVEMQ
+844 

>member
-1 MESDNKLFLLDAYAL
+1 M
-16 IYRAYYA
+16 
-23 FIKNPRI
+23 
-30 NSKGFNTSAILGF
+30 ILGLLSL
-43 VNTLEEV
+43 VSCTEYDEVAMWNKNEDMGSRLAALEE
-50 LKKENP
+50 LC
-56 THIGVAFDPSGPT
+56 S
-69 FRHEA
+69 
-74 DANYKAT
+74 
-81 RKGMPE
+81 
-87 ELAQQMPV
+87 Q
-95 MKQVLAAMSVPCY
+95 
-108 ELAGYEADDLIGTI
+108 
-122 SRKCQAAGWDCVI
+122 
-135 VTGDKD
+135 
-141 SLQLIT
+141 
-147 DRTKVKLVST
+147 
-157 RMGQT
+157 
-162 TTKDMTPET
+162 
-171 FREQYGFDPI
+171 
-181 HMIDLKALMGDTS
+181 
-194 DNIPGVPGVGEKTA
+194 
-208 MALVQEYGAIDE
+208 
-220 IYRLLPD
+220 
-227 LHAKPAAIR
+227 
-236 KLNTNI
+236 LNTNI

-418 DNGQTWNKLGPA
+418 DNGQTWNNLGPA